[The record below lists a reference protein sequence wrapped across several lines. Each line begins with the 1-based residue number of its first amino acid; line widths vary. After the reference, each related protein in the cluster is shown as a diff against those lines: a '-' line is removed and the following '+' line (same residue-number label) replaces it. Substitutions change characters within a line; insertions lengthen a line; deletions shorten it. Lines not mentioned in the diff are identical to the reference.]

1 MNMWKDLFLFA
12 IVVLALCSSCGN
24 GRDNGKKTTSAS
36 TATVAHD
43 DCAPIFAESEGGEGG
58 AVAAEQNEVDA
69 VEAYLIAD
77 RCAGPFRIDTVIPEK
92 LEGFDVRKSQ
102 EEKILPT
109 GETREIPVYI
119 YEIGNEGWVK
129 VTPQYDATTG
139 CTTGKTSEIFVYSD
153 LFLTDKGIGAM
164 SSLEEFAAAYPD
176 FLIRYVRDA
185 KLFVAET
192 QELEN
197 VQFVINDEY
206 YRGDDATLASNESVE
221 LQVSD
226 FEKES
231 YFTAIRII
239 K

>member
-1 MNMWKDLFLFA
+1 MNKQKELFLFA
-12 IVVLALCSSCGN
+12 IIVLALCPACGN
-24 GRDNGKKTTSAS
+24 GRSNGKEAATAS
-36 TATVAHD
+36 TATIAHED
-43 DCAPIFAESEGGEGG
+43 NAPVFAESEGGEGG
-58 AVAAEQNEVDA
+58 AVVVEQNEVDA

-77 RCAGPFRIDTVIPEK
+77 RCAGPFRIDAVVPEK
-92 LEGFDVRKSQ
+92 LEGFDVRKSK

-109 GETREIPVYI
+109 GKTRVTPVYI

-139 CTTGKTSEIFVYSD
+139 CTTDKTSEIFVYSD
-153 LFLTDKGIGAM
+153 LFLTDKGIGTM
-164 SSLEEFAAAYPD
+164 SSVEEFAAAYPD
-176 FLIRYVRDA
+176 FLIRYVHDA

-206 YRGDDATLASNESVE
+206 YRGDDVTLASNESVE